1 MIGTFVNAASIVVG
15 SFVGTLFKIGI
26 PDRIKSTVMHAISLS
41 VLIIGFDSALKY
53 KNLLLVIISLAIG
66 GILGELLDIEKKLN
80 EFGNFLERRLARGS
94 ESRISEGFVTAS
106 LIYCV
111 GAMAIVGALKDGLQG
126 DHSILFA
133 KSMLDGISSIIFAS
147 TLGIGVMI
155 SSISVLLYQGSIT
168 LCASLLKDLLTANV
182 IADMSAIGGVL
193 IIGISLNM
201 LNLTKIKIGNLLPS
215 IFVPIVYEII
225 LKAF

>member
-1 MIGTFVNAASIVVG
+1 MVGTFVNAASIVVG

-26 PDRIKSTVMHAISLS
+26 PDRIKSTVMQAISLS

-80 EFGNFLERRLARGS
+80 QFGDFLERKL
-94 ESRISEGFVTAS
+94 SRNGENKISEGFVTAS

-168 LCASLLKDLLTANV
+168 LCASLLKDLLNANV

-215 IFVPIVYEII
+215 IFIPIVYEIM
-225 LKAF
+225 LKVF

>member
-26 PDRIKSTVMHAISLS
+26 PDRIKSTVMQAIFLS

-80 EFGNFLERRLARGS
+80 QFGDFLERKLSGNGGNK
-94 ESRISEGFVTAS
+94 ISEGFVTAS

-147 TLGIGVMI
+147 TLGIGVMM
-155 SSISVLLYQGSIT
+155 SAISVLVYQGSIT
-168 LCASLLKDLLTANV
+168 ICASLLKSLLTTHV
-182 IADMSAIGGVL
+182 VADMSAIGGIL

-225 LKAF
+225 LKIF

>member
-1 MIGTFVNAASIVVG
+1 MIGTLVNAASIVAG
-15 SFVGTLFKIGI
+15 SITGTLFRIGI
-26 PDRIKSTVMHAISLS
+26 PDKIKSTVMHAISLS
-41 VLIIGFDSALKY
+41 VLIIGFDSALKF
-53 KNLLLVIISLAIG
+53 KNLLLVIISLSIG
-66 GILGELLDIEKKLN
+66 GILGEILDIEKKLN
-80 EFGNFLERRLARGS
+80 EFGNFLERRLAKSG
-94 ESRISEGFVTAS
+94 ENKVSEGFVTAS

-168 LCASLLKDLLTANV
+168 LCASLLKNLLTTNV
-182 IADMSAIGGVL
+182 IADMSAIGGIL

-225 LKAF
+225 LKVF

>member
-26 PDRIKSTVMHAISLS
+26 PDRIKSTVMQAISLS

-80 EFGNFLERRLARGS
+80 QFGDFLERKL
-94 ESRISEGFVTAS
+94 SRNGENKISEGFVTAS

-155 SSISVLLYQGSIT
+155 SSVSVLLYQGSIT
-168 LCASLLKDLLTANV
+168 LCASLLKDLLNANV

-215 IFVPIVYEII
+215 IFIPIVYEIM
-225 LKAF
+225 LKVF

>member
-26 PDRIKSTVMHAISLS
+26 PDRIKSTVMQAISLS

-66 GILGELLDIEKKLN
+66 GIVGELLDIEKKLN
-80 EFGNFLERRLARGS
+80 QFGDFLERKL
-94 ESRISEGFVTAS
+94 SRNGENKISEGFVTAS
-106 LIYCV
+106 LIYCI

-215 IFVPIVYEII
+215 IFIPIVYEII

>member
-1 MIGTFVNAASIVVG
+1 MIGTLVNAASIVVG

-26 PDRIKSTVMHAISLS
+26 PDRIKSTVMQAISLS

-80 EFGNFLERRLARGS
+80 QFGDFLERKLSGNGGNK
-94 ESRISEGFVTAS
+94 ISEGFVTAS

-147 TLGIGVMI
+147 TLGIGVMM
-155 SSISVLLYQGSIT
+155 SAISVLVYQGAIT
-168 LCASLLKDLLTANV
+168 ICASLLKSLLTTHV
-182 IADMSAIGGVL
+182 VADMSAIGGIL

-225 LKAF
+225 LKIF

>member
-1 MIGTFVNAASIVVG
+1 MIGTLVNAASIVAG
-15 SFVGTLFKIGI
+15 SIAGTLFKIGI
-26 PDRIKSTVMHAISLS
+26 PDRIKSTVMQAISLS

-66 GILGELLDIEKKLN
+66 GIMGELLDIEKKLN
-80 EFGNFLERRLARGS
+80 QFGNFLEKKLSGNG
-94 ESRISEGFVTAS
+94 ENKISEGFVTAS

-155 SSISVLLYQGSIT
+155 SSISVLVYQGSIT
-168 LCASLLKDLLTANV
+168 LCASLLKNLLTTNV
-182 IADMSAIGGVL
+182 IADMSAIGGIL

-225 LKAF
+225 VKIF

>member
-26 PDRIKSTVMHAISLS
+26 PDRIKSTVMQAISLS

-66 GILGELLDIEKKLN
+66 GIMGELLDIEKKLN
-80 EFGNFLERRLARGS
+80 QFGNFLEKKLSGNG
-94 ESRISEGFVTAS
+94 ENKISEGFVTAS

-147 TLGIGVMI
+147 TLGIGIMI

>member
-1 MIGTFVNAASIVVG
+1 MIGTLVNAASIVAG
-15 SFVGTLFKIGI
+15 SIAGTLFKIGI
-26 PDRIKSTVMHAISLS
+26 PDRVKTTVMHAISLS

-53 KNLLLVIISLAIG
+53 KNLLLVIISLSIG

-94 ESRISEGFVTAS
+94 ENRISEGFVTAS

>member
-26 PDRIKSTVMHAISLS
+26 PDRIKSTVMQAISLS

-53 KNLLLVIISLAIG
+53 KNLLLVIVSLAIG
-66 GILGELLDIEKKLN
+66 GIVGELLDIEKKLN
-80 EFGNFLERRLARGS
+80 QFGDFLERKL
-94 ESRISEGFVTAS
+94 SRNGENKISEGFVTAS
-106 LIYCV
+106 LIYCI

-215 IFVPIVYEII
+215 IFIPIVYEII

>member
-1 MIGTFVNAASIVVG
+1 MIGTLVNAASIVAG
-15 SFVGTLFKIGI
+15 SIAGTLFKIGI
-26 PDRIKSTVMHAISLS
+26 PDRVKTTVMHAISLS

-66 GILGELLDIEKKLN
+66 GIVGELLDIEKKLN
-80 EFGNFLERRLARGS
+80 QFGDFLEKKL
-94 ESRISEGFVTAS
+94 SRNGENKISEGFVTAS
-106 LIYCV
+106 LIYCI

-155 SSISVLLYQGSIT
+155 SSISVLVYQGSIT
-168 LCASLLKDLLTANV
+168 LCASLLKNLLTTNV
-182 IADMSAIGGVL
+182 IADMSAIGGIL

-225 LKAF
+225 VKIF

>member
-1 MIGTFVNAASIVVG
+1 MIGTLVNAASIVAG
-15 SFVGTLFKIGI
+15 SIAGTLFKIGI
-26 PDRIKSTVMHAISLS
+26 PDRVKTTVMHAISLS

-155 SSISVLLYQGSIT
+155 SSISVLVYQGLIT
-168 LCASLLKDLLTANV
+168 ICASLLKSLLTTHV
-182 IADMSAIGGVL
+182 VADMSAIGGIL

-225 LKAF
+225 VKVF

>member
-1 MIGTFVNAASIVVG
+1 MIGTLVNAASIVAG
-15 SFVGTLFKIGI
+15 SIAGTLFKIGI
-26 PDRIKSTVMHAISLS
+26 PERVKTTVMHAISLS
-41 VLIIGFDSALKY
+41 VLIIGFDSALKF
-53 KNLLLVIISLAIG
+53 KNLLLVIISLSIG
-66 GILGELLDIEKKLN
+66 GILGEILDIEKKLN
-80 EFGNFLERRLARGS
+80 EFGNFLERRLARSS
-94 ESRISEGFVTAS
+94 ENKISEGFVTAS

-155 SSISVLLYQGSIT
+155 SSISVLVYQGLIT
-168 LCASLLKDLLTANV
+168 ICASLLKSLLTTNV
-182 IADMSAIGGVL
+182 VADMSAIGGIL

-225 LKAF
+225 LKIF

>member
-1 MIGTFVNAASIVVG
+1 MIGTLVNAASIVAG
-15 SFVGTLFKIGI
+15 SIAGTLFKIGI
-26 PDRIKSTVMHAISLS
+26 PDRVKTTVMHAISLS

-155 SSISVLLYQGSIT
+155 SSISVLVYQGLIT
-168 LCASLLKDLLTANV
+168 ICASLLKSLLTANV
-182 IADMSAIGGVL
+182 VADMSAIGGIL

-201 LNLTKIKIGNLLPS
+201 LDLTKIKIGNLLPS

-225 LKAF
+225 VKIF

>member
-26 PDRIKSTVMHAISLS
+26 PDRIKSTVMQAISLS

-80 EFGNFLERRLARGS
+80 QFGDFLERKLSGNG
-94 ESRISEGFVTAS
+94 ENKLSEGFVTAS

-168 LCASLLKDLLTANV
+168 LCASLLKDLLTTNV

-215 IFVPIVYEII
+215 IFIPIVYEII

>member
-1 MIGTFVNAASIVVG
+1 MIGTLVNAASIVAG
-15 SFVGTLFKIGI
+15 SIAGTLFKIGI
-26 PDRIKSTVMHAISLS
+26 PERVKTTVMHAISLS

-80 EFGNFLERRLARGS
+80 QFGDFLERKLSGNGGNK
-94 ESRISEGFVTAS
+94 ISEGFVTAS

-147 TLGIGVMI
+147 TLGIGVMM
-155 SSISVLLYQGSIT
+155 SAISVLVYQGAIT
-168 LCASLLKDLLTANV
+168 ICASLLKSLLTTHV
-182 IADMSAIGGVL
+182 VADMSAIGGIL

-215 IFVPIVYEII
+215 IFIPIVYETI
-225 LKAF
+225 LKIF

>member
-1 MIGTFVNAASIVVG
+1 MVGTFVNAASIVVG

-26 PDRIKSTVMHAISLS
+26 PDRIKSTVMQAISLS

-80 EFGNFLERRLARGS
+80 QFGDFLERKLSGNG
-94 ESRISEGFVTAS
+94 ENKLSEGFVTAS

-168 LCASLLKDLLTANV
+168 LCASLLKDLLTTNV

-215 IFVPIVYEII
+215 IFIPIVYEII

>member
-1 MIGTFVNAASIVVG
+1 MIGTLVNAASIVAG
-15 SFVGTLFKIGI
+15 SIAGTLFKIGI
-26 PDRIKSTVMHAISLS
+26 PERVKTTVMHAISLS
-41 VLIIGFDSALKY
+41 VLIIGFDSALKF
-53 KNLLLVIISLAIG
+53 KNLLLVIISLSIG

-80 EFGNFLERRLARGS
+80 QFGSFLERKLARSGDN
-94 ESRISEGFVTAS
+94 RVSEGFVTAS

-133 KSMLDGISSIIFAS
+133 KSMLDGISSIIFSS
-147 TLGIGVMI
+147 TLGIGVMM
-155 SSISVLLYQGSIT
+155 SAISVLVYQGSIT
-168 LCASLLKDLLTANV
+168 ICASLLKSLLTTNV
-182 IADMSAIGGVL
+182 VADMSAVGGIL

-225 LKAF
+225 LKIF

>member
-1 MIGTFVNAASIVVG
+1 MIGTLVNAASIVAG
-15 SFVGTLFKIGI
+15 SITGTLFRIGI
-26 PDRIKSTVMHAISLS
+26 PDKIKSTVMHAISLS
-41 VLIIGFDSALKY
+41 VLIIGFDSALKF
-53 KNLLLVIISLAIG
+53 KNLLLVIISLCIG
-66 GILGELLDIEKKLN
+66 GILGEILDIEKKLN
-80 EFGNFLERRLARGS
+80 EFGNFLERRLAKSG
-94 ESRISEGFVTAS
+94 ENKVSEGFVTAS

-168 LCASLLKDLLTANV
+168 LCASLLKNLLTTNV
-182 IADMSAIGGVL
+182 IADMSAIGGIL

-225 LKAF
+225 LKVF